1 MSQERKNI
9 AYLFIS
15 RSLRSFTA
23 GFIAIAIS
31 LYFYDVLKLSLIIV
45 GVLFTI
51 GAFATP
57 LISLLV
63 GVLGDRY
70 GRKIVLIIDLLT
82 LPISLIIVVF
92 TRNFFALALASAIG
106 GFGVAGG
113 LVGGGVGA
121 SVGPVVTTML
131 AENTNNENRT
141 FVYSINSMIS
151 TFSGAAGALLV
162 SFISFQLLFKIG
174 IVISLISALIVL
186 PVTER
191 FRGLKD
197 TSKRSE
203 NKMND
208 RDRRFIK
215 AFAYTGLL
223 NGLSMGLITPYYP
236 IIFHTFFHMTTADVG
251 YLFSLGGI
259 LSGAVDIF
267 APGLTNKM
275 GFLKFITRTRIVSA
289 TLMLLIPFSP
299 NSIIASA
306 LYLLTTPL
314 RGISLPA
321 QTSLQMTLI
330 SEGRRATSSGLNQ
343 ATRLLA
349 SAVATSAGGTLLAL
363 GPFAI
368 PFVIAS
374 GLTYGNTA
382 LYYYY
387 FAGIPEAN
395 KKALNGYSK

>member
-9 AYLFIS
+9 AFLFTS
-15 RSLRSFTA
+15 RSFRSFTA

-45 GVLFTI
+45 GMLFTI
-51 GAFATP
+51 SAFATP
-57 LISLLV
+57 IISLLV
-63 GVLGDRY
+63 GVLGDIY

-82 LPISLIIVVF
+82 LPISLTIVVF
-92 TRNFFALALASAIG
+92 TSNFYALALASALG

-113 LVGGGVGA
+113 LIGGGVGA

-131 AENTNNENRT
+131 AENTNNKNRT
-141 FVYSINSMIS
+141 FIYSINNMIS

-174 IVISLISALIVL
+174 IIISLISALVVL
-186 PVTER
+186 PVSER
-191 FRGLKD
+191 FKGLKNMKKVSD
-197 TSKRSE
+197 AKITE
-203 NKMND
+203 T
-208 RDRRFIK
+208 DRRFIK

-236 IIFHTFFHMTTADVG
+236 IIFHIFFHMTTADIG
-251 YLFSLGGI
+251 YLFSLGGV
-259 LSGAVDIF
+259 LTGVAYIF
-267 APGLTNKM
+267 TSPMTNKM
-275 GFLKFITRTRIVSA
+275 GFLRFITRTRIMSA
-289 TLMLLIPFSP
+289 TLMLLIPFSQNP
-299 NSIIASA
+299 MVAGA
-306 LYLLTTPL
+306 LYLLATPL

-343 ATRLLA
+343 ATRLLG
-349 SAVATSAGGTLLAL
+349 SAAATYAGGALLAL
-363 GPFAI
+363 GPLAL
-368 PFVIAS
+368 PFIIAA
-374 GLTYGNTA
+374 GVTYGNTA

-387 FAGIPEAN
+387 FSGVPEAN
-395 KKALNGYSK
+395 KGKLNGYSK